1 MDTSSPDQTTTEPV
15 QERLQ
20 RPETFNFAIDVV
32 DHWAVQPG
40 NINALHWVAQDESSV
55 QILTY
60 KYFSRRSQQISV
72 LLQQCGI
79 KNRDTLILI
88 LPRIPAW

>member
-1 MDTSSPDQTTTEPV
+1 MPLTSHEQTNIHHFQEPL
-15 QERLQ
+15 R

-32 DHWAVQPG
+32 DYWASQPG
-40 NINALHWVAQDESSV
+40 NLKALHWVAQDESSV

-60 KYFSRRSQQISV
+60 KHFSQRSQQISG
-72 LLQQCGI
+72 LLHQCDI
-79 KNRDTLILI
+79 KDNDTLILI